1 MIILTIPRM
10 GFEKA
15 VGDDLVW
22 NCLDCGSQT
31 GGHEISLM
39 SLPII
44 VIFKKWVRIEFL
56 KTKNSLNLIKRRT
69 VPSHQVK
76 C

>member
-1 MIILTIPRM
+1 MIILTIPRL
-10 GFEKA
+10 GLEKA
-15 VGDDLVW
+15 FEDDLVW

-39 SLPII
+39 SLPSI

-56 KTKNSLNLIKRRT
+56 KITNSINLIKRCS
-69 VPSHQVK
+69 VPSHQVT